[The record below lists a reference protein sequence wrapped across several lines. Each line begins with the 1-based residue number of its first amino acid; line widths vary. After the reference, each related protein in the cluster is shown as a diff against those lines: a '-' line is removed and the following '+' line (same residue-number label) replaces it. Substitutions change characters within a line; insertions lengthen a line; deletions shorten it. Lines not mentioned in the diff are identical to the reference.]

1 MLLHSVSIEELER
14 RQQAFMAM
22 WSEMKPMIEAEVQL
36 SFDEM
41 VQIV

>member
-1 MLLHSVSIEELER
+1 MEELER
-14 RQQAFMAM
+14 RRKVFMDM
-22 WSEMKPMIEAEVQL
+22 WGEMKPIIEKEVQL